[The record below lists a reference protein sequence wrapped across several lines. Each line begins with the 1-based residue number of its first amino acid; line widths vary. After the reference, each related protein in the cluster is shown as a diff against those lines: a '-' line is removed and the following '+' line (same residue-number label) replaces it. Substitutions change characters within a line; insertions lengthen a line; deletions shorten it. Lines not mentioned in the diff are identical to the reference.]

1 MIQIHSLLRLERAA
15 LAAVLCMGLVA
26 FAATPALAEQVLRRS
41 SPGEPQTL
49 DPQLWLYGQDGNL
62 AQDMFQGLTTVD
74 AAARTIPG
82 LAESWSVSADGLKYS
97 FRLREGLQWSDGTR
111 LDSRDFLYSFRR
123 LFDPATASPSAALLY
138 VIRNA
143 RAVNTG
149 ERPVDALAVSAP
161 DPRSFV
167 IELEHPAPYLTELL
181 VHRAFPVPRHVI
193 ERHGRAWTR
202 AGNLVSNGPFT
213 LAEWRPGQF
222 VRLVR
227 NPRFHDATNVHLDAV
242 LHIPIEDPRAA
253 LTRYRAGELDIAIS
267 LPSDLIDELRRDFGP
282 QLRLVRQIGLEYL
295 AFNTR
300 RPPLDDARV
309 RRALSMAIDRDVLG
323 ERILRAGEPA
333 AYCLV
338 PPGVRNYPQ
347 GVCADFASW
356 SQQRRRVEARG
367 LLAAAGFGPPRP
379 LTVRFRHPNSETHRR
394 VALAVS
400 AMWQTVG
407 IRTELLSGDLRAHQL
422 AIQQGD
428 FDVARAA
435 WYAEDTDA
443 SSFLRLL
450 DSRAGPMN
458 VSGFRDAVYD
468 RELARADGL
477 VDPVARAAALWAA
490 EQRAMTL
497 QPVAPLYVYVGRRLV
512 SPRVRGWVDNPRGVH
527 VNRWLSLAPGAR

>member
-1 MIQIHSLLRLERAA
+1 MIRIGPAERHGSAV

-26 FAATPALAEQVLRRS
+26 FAAAPAIAEQVLRRS

-49 DPQLWLYGQDGNL
+49 DPQLWLYGQDGNI

-74 AAARTIPG
+74 AAARTVPG
-82 LAESWSVSADGLKYS
+82 LAESWSVSADGRRYS
-97 FRLREGLQWSDGTR
+97 FRLREGLQWSDGTP

-123 LFDPATASPSAALLY
+123 LFDPATASPAAALLY

-143 RAVNTG
+143 RLVNTG
-149 ERPVDALAVSAP
+149 TLPVDALGVSAP
-161 DPRSFV
+161 DLRSFV
-167 IELEHPAPYLTELL
+167 IELEHPAPSLTELL
-181 VHRAFPVPRHVI
+181 VHRAFPAPRHVI

-202 AGNLVSNGPFT
+202 AGILVSNGPFT

-227 NPRFHDATNVHLDAV
+227 NPLFHDAKNVHLDAV

-253 LTRYRAGELDIAIS
+253 LTRYRTGEIDIAIT
-267 LPSDLIDELRRDFGP
+267 LPSELIDELRRDFGP

-323 ERILRAGEPA
+323 ARVLRAGEPA
-333 AYCLV
+333 AYGLV
-338 PPGVRNYPQ
+338 PPGVRDYPQ
-347 GVCADFASW
+347 GGYADFASW
-356 SQQRRRVEARG
+356 TQQHRLTEARA
-367 LLAAAGFGPPRP
+367 LLAASGYGQQRP
-379 LTVRFRHPNSETHRR
+379 LTLRFRHPNGETYRR

-400 AMWQTVG
+400 AMWQAIGV
-407 IRTELLSGDLRAHQL
+407 RTELLSGDLRTHQL

-450 DSRAGPMN
+450 DSRAGTMN
-458 VSGFRDAVYD
+458 VAGFRDAVYD
-468 RELARADGL
+468 RELARAEML
-477 VDPVARAAALWAA
+477 VDPIARAAALRAA

-497 QPVAPLYVYVGRRLV
+497 QPVAPLYVYVSRRLV

-527 VNRWLSLAPGAR
+527 VSRWLSLAPATR